1 MLSVPGVFFR
11 PPDRAEESDAAR
23 EKFFVPE
30 SDHLTLLHTYQQWK
44 ANGYNGEWC
53 NDHFIQAKGMRKAKE
68 VRSQLM
74 DIMQQQKLSCVT
86 AVEPE
91 WLAELG
97 PMFFSIKESDRSRL
111 DQRLKE
117 RAAKEA
123 MQKEME
129 EAAGKVAA
137 QGAASERL
145 ATSERERQRTSIVH
159 PGARTPRTPLATPRR
174 TFGL

>member
-1 MLSVPGVFFR
+1 
-11 PPDRAEESDAAR
+11 
-23 EKFFVPE
+23 
-30 SDHLTLLHTYQQWK
+30 
-44 ANGYNGEWC
+44 
-53 NDHFIQAKGMRKAKE
+53 
-68 VRSQLM
+68 
-74 DIMQQQKLSCVT
+74 
-86 AVEPE
+86 
-91 WLAELG
+91 
-97 PMFFSIKESDRSRL
+97 MFCGLPQESDRSRL